1 MSQYQLAAKPREKK
15 GKEAA
20 KKLRNEKRIP
30 AVFYGP
36 DSEPVMLS
44 IDEAELKKLLRSAAA
59 ENIIMKLNIETENG
73 TQGKMVMLK
82 ELQSDPIKGKYLH
95 ADFYEISMDKEITMN
110 VPVVL
115 INTPV
120 GVNNG
125 GILQHIRREM
135 EISCLPGSVIEQI
148 EVDVSGLDIGE
159 SIHIRDITLPEG
171 IALTQEEHLTVAV
184 VNAPVA
190 SAKSDDEGDG
200 EEIEGEESEKT
211 EA

>member
-171 IALTQEEHLTVAV
+171 ITLTQEEHLTVAV